1 MAFDLG
7 AQRTGIKTRLTT
19 VTGLHVYR
27 TVPDDIIAPAA
38 IVAPAETF
46 IDYHAAFAKGLAVAN
61 WRVIVA
67 TGRTMSAEGQDL
79 LDRYLSSGTGQ
90 TVSLIDALEGDK
102 TLGGVVDD
110 IHVSVSNS
118 YGEVRWNETASY
130 FGAELAVAVR
140 VDRQ

>member
-7 AQRTGIKTRLTT
+7 AQRTGLKTRLAT

-38 IVAPAETF
+38 ILAPAETF
-46 IDYHAAFAKGLAVAN
+46 IDYHAAMAKGLAVAN

-67 TGRTMSAEGQDL
+67 TGRTMTAEGQDL
-79 LDRYLSSGTGQ
+79 LDDYLSSGTGQ
-90 TVSLIDALEGDK
+90 TVSLIDALEADK
-102 TLGGVVDD
+102 TLAGAVDD
-110 IHVSVSNS
+110 IHVSVGNS
-118 YGEVRWNETASY
+118 YGEVKWNETASY
-130 FGAELAVAVR
+130 FGAELMVAVR

>member
-7 AQRTGIKTRLTT
+7 AQRTGIKTRLAT